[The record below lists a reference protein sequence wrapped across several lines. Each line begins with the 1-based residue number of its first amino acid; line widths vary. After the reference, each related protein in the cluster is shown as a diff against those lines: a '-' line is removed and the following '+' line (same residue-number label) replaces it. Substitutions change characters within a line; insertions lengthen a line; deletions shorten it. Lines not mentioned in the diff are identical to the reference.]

1 MKPIKLTMQ
10 AFGPFAQTET
20 IEFDKLG
27 TNPLFLINGPT
38 GSGKTSILDAICFAL
53 YGETTGNERQG
64 IQMRC
69 DMAAPTLLTEVTLE
83 FSLHGKS
90 YRVIRSPEQEAP
102 KARGEGM
109 TVRKHTAALYEITD
123 EEKLI
128 TSKTT
133 QVKTEVTNIIGL
145 NETQFRQVM
154 VLPQGKFREL
164 LLATSK
170 EREEIFGQL
179 FQTDIYKKIEY
190 ALKDKASAISK
201 AKDEFDN
208 QIRGA
213 LQVAGVSSEAEL
225 TEQREALSVQFE
237 SVQKQEQESLAQLN
251 AVKTEL
257 QKAEALSNEF
267 KKREQAEVAL
277 KQHLEQSDAVSS
289 RQLQLDNAK
298 KASKVEL
305 PYVTLQNAS
314 KQTQELEQKVAK
326 LSQDLTVANDAVK
339 SKEGA
344 LQTAK
349 EQAAQLPKLTEQQY
363 QLEGMKGK
371 LVEKSELEEAINAG
385 LAQKSEFEV
394 TLKKYI
400 ALKEKLTLEAQQGQK
415 SLDQARV
422 DVASIGSVEAEIK
435 QQQRLMQDLQ
445 KLTGLNQELAKLD
458 ALTPSKQASVDKAKA
473 RYAELQRSADTLE
486 LSWHN
491 AQAAVLAQRLQAGE
505 MCPVCGSVEHPQP
518 AQFVG
523 EEVTKDQV
531 QNARNIEREGQ
542 VALNQLNNQL
552 EQHNIAIEQYKQQ
565 IEQLSVELGQNA
577 SMDLSALQASMQ
589 QLNER
594 LQQLSSINLV
604 QLEQSVNELNQR
616 CITGESKINDLQNQ
630 MAANESTIKVNQ
642 EQLAKLSASLD
653 AKYSSLDVLEQEIVA
668 IQKQI
673 TELNTAFESAQN
685 HLQQAVL
692 AKTNI
697 ESQLTTNQQ
706 WLNEAL
712 DRLNTAKADWNQA
725 LQASAFEDEAQFIAC
740 KVDEAE
746 MQIWQQ
752 EIDVFKQTQIKLE
765 QTLADLSSTLKDLAL
780 PDLDDLN
787 VKLNSIQ
794 QSYVEARNQLDSTR
808 SLFERLEKVR
818 NDIATL
824 HDKNTKLEDEY
835 KVFGTLY
842 DVASGKTGSRISL
855 HRFVLGV
862 LLDDVLI
869 QASQRLSLMSKGRY
883 ILARKTEGFKGAAG
897 RGLDLVVED
906 SYTGKTRDVA
916 TLSGGE
922 SFMAALALA
931 LGLSDVVQSY
941 SGGIRLDTLFI
952 DEGFGS
958 LDPESLDLA
967 IQTLV
972 DLQQTGRMIGV
983 ISHVSEL
990 KEQMAQR
997 IDVEPSRLG
1006 STVSVKSQMAFDSS
1020 SVKVNGTGKH

>member
-90 YRVIRSPEQEAP
+90 YRVMRSPEQEAP

-109 TVRKHTAALYEITD
+109 TVRKHTAALYESTD

-267 KKREQAEVAL
+267 KKREQAEIAL

-371 LVEKSELEEAINAG
+371 LVEKSELEKAINAG
-385 LAQKSEFEV
+385 LTQKSEFEV

-400 ALKEKLTLEAQQGQK
+400 AMKEKLTLEAQQGQK

-435 QQQRLMQDLQ
+435 QQQRLTQDLQ

-458 ALTPSKQASVDKAKA
+458 ALTPSKQASVDQAKA
-473 RYAELQRSADTLE
+473 RYVELQRSADTLE

-518 AQFVG
+518 AKFVG
-523 EEVTKDQV
+523 EEVTKEQV
-531 QNARNIEREGQ
+531 QRVRNAEREGQ
-542 VALNQLNNQL
+542 VVLNQLNNQL
-552 EQHNIAIEQYKQQ
+552 EQHNIAVGQYKQQ

-577 SMDLSALQASMQ
+577 LMDLSALQASMQ

-616 CITGESKINDLQNQ
+616 CVTGEGKISDLQNQ
-630 MAANESTIKVNQ
+630 MAANESTVKVNQ

-653 AKYSSLDVLEQEIVA
+653 AKYSSLEVLEQDIVA
-668 IQKQI
+668 IQKRI
-673 TELNTAFESAQN
+673 AELNATFESAQN

-712 DRLNTAKADWNQA
+712 ERLNTAKTDWTQA
-725 LQASAFEDEAQFIAC
+725 LQASAFEDEAQFLAS
-740 KVDEAE
+740 KADEAE
-746 MQIWQQ
+746 MQVWQQ
-752 EIDVFKQTQIKLE
+752 EIDAFKQTQIKLE
-765 QTLADLSSTLKDLAL
+765 QTLADLSSTLKDLVL
-780 PDLDDLN
+780 PDLEELN

-1006 STVSVKSQMAFDSS
+1006 STVSVKSQMAFDS
-1020 SVKVNGTGKH
+1020 

>member
-225 TEQREALSVQFE
+225 TEEREALSVQFE

-251 AVKTEL
+251 ALKTEL

-267 KKREQAEVAL
+267 KKRAQAEIAL

-305 PYVTLQNAS
+305 PYVTLQSAS

-371 LVEKSELEEAINAG
+371 LVEKSELEKAINAG
-385 LAQKSEFEV
+385 LTQKSEFEA

-422 DVASIGSVEAEIK
+422 DVASIGTVEAEIK

-458 ALTPSKQASVDKAKA
+458 ALTPSKQASVDQVKA
-473 RYAELQRSADTLE
+473 RYVELQRSADTLE

-491 AQAAVLAQRLQAGE
+491 AQAAVLAQRLRAGE

-523 EEVTKDQV
+523 EEVTKEQV
-531 QNARNIEREGQ
+531 QRARNIEREGQ

-552 EQHNIAIEQYKQQ
+552 EQHNIAIGQYKQQ

-577 SMDLSALQASMQ
+577 SMDLGALQASMQ
-589 QLNER
+589 QLDER

-616 CITGESKINDLQNQ
+616 CVTGEGKINELQNQ

-642 EQLAKLSASLD
+642 EQLVKLSASLD
-653 AKYSSLDVLEQEIVA
+653 AKYSSLEVLEQDIIA

-673 TELNTAFESAQN
+673 AELNTAFESAQN

-725 LQASAFEDEAQFIAC
+725 LLASAFEDEAQFLAC
-740 KVDEAE
+740 KADEAE
-746 MQIWQQ
+746 MQVWQK
-752 EIDVFKQTQIKLE
+752 EIDAFKLTQIKLE
-765 QTLADLSSTLKDLAL
+765 QTLADLSSTLKDLVL
-780 PDLDDLN
+780 PDLEGIN
-787 VKLNSIQ
+787 VKLNSNQ

-1006 STVSVKSQMAFDSS
+1006 STVSVKSQMAFDS
-1020 SVKVNGTGKH
+1020 

>member
-27 TNPLFLINGPT
+27 ANPLFLINGPT

-225 TEQREALSVQFE
+225 TEQREALSAQFE
-237 SVQKQEQESLAQLN
+237 TVQKQEQESLAQLN
-251 AVKTEL
+251 AVKTKL

-267 KKREQAEVAL
+267 KKREQAEIAL

-305 PYVTLQNAS
+305 PYVTLQSAS

-371 LVEKSELEEAINAG
+371 LVEKSELEKAINAG
-385 LAQKSEFEV
+385 LTQKSEFEAR
-394 TLKKYI
+394 LKKYI

-422 DVASIGSVEAEIK
+422 DVASIGTVEAEIK

-458 ALTPSKQASVDKAKA
+458 ALTPSKQASVDQVKA
-473 RYAELQRSADTLE
+473 RYVELQRSADTLE

-491 AQAAVLAQRLQAGE
+491 AQAAVLAQRLRAGE

-523 EEVTKDQV
+523 EEVTKEQV
-531 QNARNIEREGQ
+531 QRARNIEREGQ

-552 EQHNIAIEQYKQQ
+552 EQHNIAIGQYKQQ

-577 SMDLSALQASMQ
+577 SMDLGALQASMQ

-616 CITGESKINDLQNQ
+616 CVTGEGKINDLQNQ
-630 MAANESTIKVNQ
+630 MVANESTIKVNQ

-653 AKYSSLDVLEQEIVA
+653 AKYSSLEVLEQDIVA

-712 DRLNTAKADWNQA
+712 ERLNTAKTDWAQA
-725 LQASAFEDEAQFIAC
+725 LQTSAFEDEAQFLAS

-746 MQIWQQ
+746 MQIWQK
-752 EIDVFKQTQIKLE
+752 EIDAFKQTQIKLE

-780 PDLDDLN
+780 PDLEGLN
-787 VKLNSIQ
+787 VKLNSVQ

-1006 STVSVKSQMAFDSS
+1006 SIVSVKSQMAFDS
-1020 SVKVNGTGKH
+1020 

>member
-38 GSGKTSILDAICFAL
+38 GSGKTSILDAICFEL

-225 TEQREALSVQFE
+225 TEQSEALSVQFE
-237 SVQKQEQESLAQLN
+237 SVQKQEQEFLAQLN

-267 KKREQAEVAL
+267 KKREQAEIAL
-277 KQHLEQSDAVSS
+277 KQHLEQSDAVSL

-314 KQTQELEQKVAK
+314 KQMQELEQKVAK

-371 LVEKSELEEAINAG
+371 LVEKSELEKAINAG
-385 LAQKSEFEV
+385 LTQKSEFEA
-394 TLKKYI
+394 TLKKYS

-415 SLDQARV
+415 LLDQARV

-458 ALTPSKQASVDKAKA
+458 ALTPSKQASVDQAKA
-473 RYAELQRSADTLE
+473 RYVELQRSADTLE

-523 EEVTKDQV
+523 EEVTKEQV
-531 QNARNIEREGQ
+531 QRARNTEREGQ

-552 EQHNIAIEQYKQQ
+552 EQHNIAVGQYKQQ

-616 CITGESKINDLQNQ
+616 CVTGEGKINDLQNQ

-653 AKYSSLDVLEQEIVA
+653 AKYSSLEVLEQDIVA

-673 TELNTAFESAQN
+673 AELNSALENAQN

-712 DRLNTAKADWNQA
+712 DRLSTAKADWEQA
-725 LQASAFEDEAQFIAC
+725 LQASAFEDEAQFLAC

-746 MQIWQQ
+746 MQVWQQ
-752 EIDVFKQTQIKLE
+752 EIEAFKQTQIKLE

-780 PDLDDLN
+780 PDLEGLN
-787 VKLNSIQ
+787 VKLNSVQ

-1006 STVSVKSQMAFDSS
+1006 STVSVKSQMAFDS
-1020 SVKVNGTGKH
+1020 

>member
-213 LQVAGVSSEAEL
+213 LQVAGVSSEVEL

-251 AVKTEL
+251 AVKTDL
-257 QKAEALSNEF
+257 QKAESLSNEF
-267 KKREQAEVAL
+267 KKREQAEIAL

-371 LVEKSELEEAINAG
+371 LVEKSELEKAINAG
-385 LAQKSEFEV
+385 LTQKSEFEA
-394 TLKKYI
+394 TLKKYS

-415 SLDQARV
+415 LLDQARV

-458 ALTPSKQASVDKAKA
+458 TLAPSKQASVDQAKA
-473 RYAELQRSADTLE
+473 RYVELQRSADTLE

-505 MCPVCGSVEHPQP
+505 MCPVCGSVVHPQP

-552 EQHNIAIEQYKQQ
+552 EQHNIAIGQYKQQ

-577 SMDLSALQASMQ
+577 SMDLGTLQASMQ

-616 CITGESKINDLQNQ
+616 CVTGEGKINDLQNQ

-653 AKYSSLDVLEQEIVA
+653 AKYSSLEVLEQDIVA

-673 TELNTAFESAQN
+673 AELNSALENAQN

-712 DRLNTAKADWNQA
+712 DRLSIAKADWEQA
-725 LQASAFEDEAQFIAC
+725 LQASAFEDEAQFLAC

-746 MQIWQQ
+746 MQVWQQ
-752 EIDVFKQTQIKLE
+752 EIEAFKQTQIKLE
-765 QTLADLSSTLKDLAL
+765 QTLADLSSMLKDLAL
-780 PDLDDLN
+780 PDLEGLN
-787 VKLNSIQ
+787 VKLNSVQ

-1006 STVSVKSQMAFDSS
+1006 STVSVKSQMAFDS
-1020 SVKVNGTGKH
+1020 

>member
-225 TEQREALSVQFE
+225 TEQREALSAQFE
-237 SVQKQEQESLAQLN
+237 TVQKQEQESLAQLN

-267 KKREQAEVAL
+267 KKREQAEIAL

-314 KQTQELEQKVAK
+314 KQTQELDQKVAK
-326 LSQDLTVANDAVK
+326 LSQDLTVANYAVK

-371 LVEKSELEEAINAG
+371 LVEKSELEKAINAG
-385 LAQKSEFEV
+385 LTQKSEFEA

-458 ALTPSKQASVDKAKA
+458 ALTPSKQASVDQAKA
-473 RYAELQRSADTLE
+473 RYVELQRSADTLE

-523 EEVTKDQV
+523 EEVTKEQV
-531 QNARNIEREGQ
+531 QRARNTEREGQ
-542 VALNQLNNQL
+542 VVLNQLNNQL
-552 EQHNIAIEQYKQQ
+552 EQHNIAVGQYKQQ

-594 LQQLSSINLV
+594 LQRLSSINLV

-616 CITGESKINDLQNQ
+616 CVTGEGKINDLQNQ

-653 AKYSSLDVLEQEIVA
+653 AKYSSLEVLEQDIVA

-673 TELNTAFESAQN
+673 MDLNTSFETAQN

-712 DRLNTAKADWNQA
+712 ERLNTAKADWDQA
-725 LQASAFEDEAQFIAC
+725 LQASAFEDEAQFLAS

-746 MQIWQQ
+746 MQVWQQ
-752 EIDVFKQTQIKLE
+752 EIDAFKQTQIKLE
-765 QTLADLSSTLKDLAL
+765 QTLADLSSELKDLAL
-780 PDLDDLN
+780 PDLEGLN
-787 VKLNSIQ
+787 VKLNSAQ

-818 NDIATL
+818 NDITTL

-1006 STVSVKSQMAFDSS
+1006 STVSVKSQMAFD
-1020 SVKVNGTGKH
+1020 T

>member
-251 AVKTEL
+251 ALKTEL

-267 KKREQAEVAL
+267 KKREQAEIAL

-305 PYVTLQNAS
+305 PYVTLQSAS

-371 LVEKSELEEAINAG
+371 LVEKSELEKAINAG
-385 LAQKSEFEV
+385 LTQKSEFEA

-458 ALTPSKQASVDKAKA
+458 ALTPSKQALVDQAKA
-473 RYAELQRSADTLE
+473 RYVELQRSADTLE

-523 EEVTKDQV
+523 EEVTKEQV
-531 QNARNIEREGQ
+531 QRARNTEREGQ
-542 VALNQLNNQL
+542 VALNQLSNQL
-552 EQHNIAIEQYKQQ
+552 EQHNIAVGQYKQQ
-565 IEQLSVELGQNA
+565 IEQLSVELGQTA

-589 QLNER
+589 QLCER

-616 CITGESKINDLQNQ
+616 CVTGEGKINDLQNQ
-630 MAANESTIKVNQ
+630 MAANESTIKVNR

-653 AKYSSLDVLEQEIVA
+653 AKYSSLEVLEQDIVA

-673 TELNTAFESAQN
+673 AELNSAFESAQN

-712 DRLNTAKADWNQA
+712 DRLDTAKADWNQA
-725 LQASAFEDEAQFIAC
+725 LLASAFEDEAQFLAC
-740 KVDEAE
+740 KADEAE
-746 MQIWQQ
+746 MQVWQK
-752 EIDVFKQTQIKLE
+752 EIDAFKQTQIKLE
-765 QTLADLSSTLKDLAL
+765 QTLADLSSTLKDLVL
-780 PDLDDLN
+780 PDLEGIN
-787 VKLNSIQ
+787 VKLNSNQ

-1006 STVSVKSQMAFDSS
+1006 STVSVKSQMAFDS
-1020 SVKVNGTGKH
+1020 

>member
-225 TEQREALSVQFE
+225 TEQREALSAQFE
-237 SVQKQEQESLAQLN
+237 TVQKQEQESLAQLN

-267 KKREQAEVAL
+267 KKREQAEIAL

-339 SKEGA
+339 SKEGT

-371 LVEKSELEEAINAG
+371 LVEKSELEKAINAG
-385 LAQKSEFEV
+385 LTQKSEFEV
-394 TLKKYI
+394 TLNKYI

-458 ALTPSKQASVDKAKA
+458 ALTPSKQASVDQAKA
-473 RYAELQRSADTLE
+473 RYVELQRSADTLE

-523 EEVTKDQV
+523 EEVTKEQV
-531 QNARNIEREGQ
+531 QRARNTEREGQ
-542 VALNQLNNQL
+542 VVLNQLNNQL
-552 EQHNIAIEQYKQQ
+552 EQHNIAVGQYKQQ

-616 CITGESKINDLQNQ
+616 CVTGEGKISDLQNQ
-630 MAANESTIKVNQ
+630 MAANESTVKVNQ

-653 AKYSSLDVLEQEIVA
+653 AKYSSLEVLEQDIVA

-673 TELNTAFESAQN
+673 AELNATFESAQN

-712 DRLNTAKADWNQA
+712 ERLNTAKTDWAQA
-725 LQASAFEDEAQFIAC
+725 LQASAFEDEAQFLTS

-746 MQIWQQ
+746 MHVWQQ
-752 EIDVFKQTQIKLE
+752 EIDAFKQTQIKLE

-780 PDLDDLN
+780 PDLVDLN

-1006 STVSVKSQMAFDSS
+1006 STVSVKSQMAFDS
-1020 SVKVNGTGKH
+1020 

>member
-251 AVKTEL
+251 ALKTEL

-267 KKREQAEVAL
+267 KKREQAEIAL

-305 PYVTLQNAS
+305 PYVTLQSAS

-371 LVEKSELEEAINAG
+371 LVEKSELEKAINAG
-385 LAQKSEFEV
+385 LTQKSEFEA
-394 TLKKYI
+394 TLKKYS

-415 SLDQARV
+415 LLDQARV

-458 ALTPSKQASVDKAKA
+458 ALTPSKQASVDQVKA
-473 RYAELQRSADTLE
+473 RYVELQRSADTLE

-491 AQAAVLAQRLQAGE
+491 AQAAVLAQRLRAGE

-523 EEVTKDQV
+523 EEVTKEQV
-531 QNARNIEREGQ
+531 QRARNTEREGQ
-542 VALNQLNNQL
+542 VALNQLSNQL
-552 EQHNIAIEQYKQQ
+552 EQHNIAVGQYKQQ
-565 IEQLSVELGQNA
+565 IEQLSVELGQTA

-616 CITGESKINDLQNQ
+616 CVTGEGKINDLQNQ

-653 AKYSSLDVLEQEIVA
+653 AKYSSLEVLEQDIVA

-673 TELNTAFESAQN
+673 MDLNTSLETAQN

-725 LQASAFEDEAQFIAC
+725 LLASAFEDEAQFLAC

-746 MQIWQQ
+746 MQIWQK
-752 EIDVFKQTQIKLE
+752 EIDAFKQTQIKLE

-780 PDLDDLN
+780 PDLEGFN
-787 VKLNSIQ
+787 VKLNSVQ

-1006 STVSVKSQMAFDSS
+1006 STVSVKSQMAFDS
-1020 SVKVNGTGKH
+1020 

>member
-213 LQVAGVSSEAEL
+213 LQVAGVSSEVEL
-225 TEQREALSVQFE
+225 TEQREALSSQFE

-267 KKREQAEVAL
+267 KKREQAEIAL
-277 KQHLEQSDAVSS
+277 KQHLEKSHAVSS

-314 KQTQELEQKVAK
+314 KQTQELEQKVAT
-326 LSQDLTVANDAVK
+326 LSQELTVANDAVK

-344 LQTAK
+344 LQIAK
-349 EQAAQLPKLTEQQY
+349 EQASQLPKLTEQQY

-371 LVEKSELEEAINAG
+371 LVEKSELEKAINAG
-385 LAQKSEFEV
+385 LTQKSEFEA

-458 ALTPSKQASVDKAKA
+458 ALTPSKQASVDQAKA
-473 RYAELQRSADTLE
+473 RYLELQRSADTLE

-518 AQFVG
+518 AQFAG
-523 EEVTKDQV
+523 EEVTKEQV
-531 QNARNIEREGQ
+531 QRARNTEREGQ

-552 EQHNIAIEQYKQQ
+552 EQHNIAVGQYKQQ
-565 IEQLSVELGQNA
+565 VEQLSVELGQTV
-577 SMDLSALQASMQ
+577 SMDLSALQASIQ

-616 CITGESKINDLQNQ
+616 CVTGEGKINDLQNQ
-630 MAANESTIKVNQ
+630 MAANESTVKVNQ
-642 EQLAKLSASLD
+642 EQLAKLFASLD
-653 AKYSSLDVLEQEIVA
+653 AKYSSLEVLEQDIVA

-673 TELNTAFESAQN
+673 TELNTAFEAAQN

-712 DRLNTAKADWNQA
+712 ERLNTAKTDWAQA
-725 LQASAFEDEAQFIAC
+725 LQASAFEDEAQFLTS

-746 MQIWQQ
+746 VQVWQQ
-752 EIDVFKQTQIKLE
+752 EIDAFKQTQIKLE
-765 QTLADLSSTLKDLAL
+765 QTLADLSLTLKDLVL
-780 PDLDDLN
+780 PDLEGLN

-1006 STVSVKSQMAFDSS
+1006 STVSVKSQMAFDS
-1020 SVKVNGTGKH
+1020 

>member
-213 LQVAGVSSEAEL
+213 LQVAGVSSEVEL

-237 SVQKQEQESLAQLN
+237 TVQKQEQESLAQLN

-267 KKREQAEVAL
+267 KKREQAEIAL
-277 KQHLEQSDAVSS
+277 KQHLEQSDAVLS

-326 LSQDLTVANDAVK
+326 LSQDHTVANDAVK

-344 LQTAK
+344 LQIAK

-371 LVEKSELEEAINAG
+371 LVEKSELEKAINAG
-385 LAQKSEFEV
+385 LTQKSEFEA

-400 ALKEKLTLEAQQGQK
+400 ALKEKLTQEAQQGQK

-445 KLTGLNQELAKLD
+445 KLTGLNQELAKLN
-458 ALTPSKQASVDKAKA
+458 ALTPSKQASVDQAKA
-473 RYAELQRSADTLE
+473 RYVELQRSADTLE

-505 MCPVCGSVEHPQP
+505 MCPVCGSIEHPQP

-523 EEVTKDQV
+523 EEVTKEQV
-531 QNARNIEREGQ
+531 QRARNTEREGQ
-542 VALNQLNNQL
+542 VALNQLSNQL
-552 EQHNIAIEQYKQQ
+552 EQHNIAVGQYKQQ

-604 QLEQSVNELNQR
+604 QLDQSVNELNQR
-616 CITGESKINDLQNQ
+616 CVTGEGKINDLQNQ
-630 MAANESTIKVNQ
+630 MAANESTVKGNQ

-653 AKYSSLDVLEQEIVA
+653 AKYSSLEILEQDIVA

-673 TELNTAFESAQN
+673 AELNATFEAAQN

-697 ESQLTTNQQ
+697 ENQLTTNQQ

-712 DRLNTAKADWNQA
+712 ERLNTAKADWAQA
-725 LQASAFEDEAQFIAC
+725 LQVSAFEDETQFLAS

-752 EIDVFKQTQIKLE
+752 EIEAFKQTQIKLE
-765 QTLADLSSTLKDLAL
+765 QTLADLISTLKDLVL
-780 PDLDDLN
+780 PDLEGLT
-787 VKLNSIQ
+787 VKLNSVQ

-1006 STVSVKSQMAFDSS
+1006 STVSVKSQMVFDS
-1020 SVKVNGTGKH
+1020 

>member
-27 TNPLFLINGPT
+27 ANPLFLINGPT

-225 TEQREALSVQFE
+225 TEQREALSVQFD

-251 AVKTEL
+251 ALKTEL

-267 KKREQAEVAL
+267 KKREQAEIAL

-339 SKEGA
+339 SKEGV

-371 LVEKSELEEAINAG
+371 LVEKSELEKAINAG
-385 LAQKSEFEV
+385 LTQKSEFEA
-394 TLKKYI
+394 TLKKYS

-415 SLDQARV
+415 LLDQARV
-422 DVASIGSVEAEIK
+422 DVANIGSVEAEIK

-458 ALTPSKQASVDKAKA
+458 ALTPSKQASVDQAKA
-473 RYAELQRSADTLE
+473 RYVELQRSADTLE

-523 EEVTKDQV
+523 EEVTKEQV
-531 QNARNIEREGQ
+531 QRARNTEREGQ
-542 VALNQLNNQL
+542 VALNQLSNQL
-552 EQHNIAIEQYKQQ
+552 EQHNIAVGQYKQQ
-565 IEQLSVELGQNA
+565 IEQLSVELGQTA

-589 QLNER
+589 QLSER

-616 CITGESKINDLQNQ
+616 CVTGEGKINDLQNQ
-630 MAANESTIKVNQ
+630 MAANESTIKVNR

-653 AKYSSLDVLEQEIVA
+653 AKYSSLEVLEQDIVA

-673 TELNTAFESAQN
+673 AELNSAFESAQN

-725 LQASAFEDEAQFIAC
+725 LLASAFEDEAQFLAC
-740 KVDEAE
+740 KADEVE
-746 MQIWQQ
+746 MQVWQK
-752 EIDVFKQTQIKLE
+752 EIDAFKQTQIKLE

-780 PDLDDLN
+780 PDLEGLN
-787 VKLNSIQ
+787 VKLNSNQ

-1006 STVSVKSQMAFDSS
+1006 STVSVKSQMAFDS
-1020 SVKVNGTGKH
+1020 

>member
-251 AVKTEL
+251 ALKTEL

-267 KKREQAEVAL
+267 KKREQAEIAL

-305 PYVTLQNAS
+305 PYVTLQSAS

-371 LVEKSELEEAINAG
+371 LVEKSELEKAINAG
-385 LAQKSEFEV
+385 LTQKSEFEA

-422 DVASIGSVEAEIK
+422 DVASIGTVEAEIK

-458 ALTPSKQASVDKAKA
+458 ALTPSKQASVDHAKA
-473 RYAELQRSADTLE
+473 RYVELQRSADTLE

-491 AQAAVLAQRLQAGE
+491 AQAAVLAQRLRAGE

-523 EEVTKDQV
+523 EEVTKEQV
-531 QNARNIEREGQ
+531 QRARNTEREGQ
-542 VALNQLNNQL
+542 VALNQLSNQL
-552 EQHNIAIEQYKQQ
+552 EQHNIAVGQYKQQ
-565 IEQLSVELGQNA
+565 IEQLSVELGQTA
-577 SMDLSALQASMQ
+577 LMDLSALQASMQ

-616 CITGESKINDLQNQ
+616 CVTGEGKISDLQNQ
-630 MAANESTIKVNQ
+630 MAANESTVKVNQ
-642 EQLAKLSASLD
+642 EQLAKLSASFD
-653 AKYSSLDVLEQEIVA
+653 AKYSSLEVLEQDIVA

-673 TELNTAFESAQN
+673 AELNATFEVAQN
-685 HLQQAVL
+685 HLQKAVL

-712 DRLNTAKADWNQA
+712 ERLNTAKTDWAQA
-725 LQASAFEDEAQFIAC
+725 LQASAFEDEAQFLAC

-746 MQIWQQ
+746 MQVWQQ
-752 EIDVFKQTQIKLE
+752 EIDAFKQTQIKLE
-765 QTLADLSSTLKDLAL
+765 QTLVDLSSTLKDLAL
-780 PDLDDLN
+780 PDLEELN
-787 VKLNSIQ
+787 VKLNSTQ

-922 SFMAALALA
+922 SFMAALTLA

-1006 STVSVKSQMAFDSS
+1006 STVSVKSQMAFDS
-1020 SVKVNGTGKH
+1020 

>member
-83 FSLHGKS
+83 FSLYGKS

-213 LQVAGVSSEAEL
+213 LQVAGVSSEVEL

-257 QKAEALSNEF
+257 QIAEALSNEF
-267 KKREQAEVAL
+267 KKREQAEIAL

-326 LSQDLTVANDAVK
+326 LSQDLTVAKDAVK

-371 LVEKSELEEAINAG
+371 LVEKSELEKAINAG
-385 LAQKSEFEV
+385 LTQKSEFEV

-435 QQQRLMQDLQ
+435 QQQRLTQDLQ

-458 ALTPSKQASVDKAKA
+458 ALTPSKQASVDQAKA
-473 RYAELQRSADTLE
+473 RYVELQRSADTLE

-505 MCPVCGSVEHPQP
+505 MCPVCGSVEHPRP

-523 EEVTKDQV
+523 EEVTKEQV
-531 QNARNIEREGQ
+531 QRARNAEREGQ
-542 VALNQLNNQL
+542 VVLNQLNNQL
-552 EQHNIAIEQYKQQ
+552 EQHNIAVGQYKQQ

-577 SMDLSALQASMQ
+577 LMDLSALQASMQ

-616 CITGESKINDLQNQ
+616 CVTGEGKISDLQNQ
-630 MAANESTIKVNQ
+630 MAANESTVKVNQ

-653 AKYSSLDVLEQEIVA
+653 AKYSSLEVLEQDIVA

-673 TELNTAFESAQN
+673 TELNTAFEAAQN

-712 DRLNTAKADWNQA
+712 ERLNTAKTDWAQA
-725 LQASAFEDEAQFIAC
+725 LQASAFEDEAQFLAS

-746 MQIWQQ
+746 MQVWQQ
-752 EIDVFKQTQIKLE
+752 EIDAFKQTQIKLE

-780 PDLDDLN
+780 PDLEGLN

-1006 STVSVKSQMAFDSS
+1006 STVSVKSQMAFDS
-1020 SVKVNGTGKH
+1020 

>member
-1 MKPIKLTMQ
+1 MKPIKLKMQ

-225 TEQREALSVQFE
+225 TERREALSVQFE
-237 SVQKQEQESLAQLN
+237 TVQKQEQGSLAQLN
-251 AVKTEL
+251 AVKTDL
-257 QKAEALSNEF
+257 QKAEAMSNEF
-267 KKREQAEVAL
+267 KKREQAEIAL
-277 KQHLEQSDAVSS
+277 KRHLEQSDAVSS
-289 RQLQLDNAK
+289 RQLQLENAK

-326 LSQDLTVANDAVK
+326 LSLDLTVANDAVK

-363 QLEGMKGK
+363 QLEAMKGK
-371 LVEKSELEEAINAG
+371 LVEKSELEKAINAG
-385 LAQKSEFEV
+385 LTQKSEFEA

-400 ALKEKLTLEAQQGQK
+400 ALKEKLTLEAQRGQK

-458 ALTPSKQASVDKAKA
+458 ALTSSKQALVDQAKA
-473 RYAELQRSADTLE
+473 RYVELQRSADTLE

-523 EEVTKDQV
+523 EEVTKEQV
-531 QNARNIEREGQ
+531 QRARNTEREGQ
-542 VALNQLNNQL
+542 VALNQLSNQL
-552 EQHNIAIEQYKQQ
+552 EQHNIAVGQYKQQ

-616 CITGESKINDLQNQ
+616 CVTGEGKINDLQNQ
-630 MAANESTIKVNQ
+630 MAANESTIKGNQ

-653 AKYSSLDVLEQEIVA
+653 AKYSSLEALEQDIVV

-706 WLNEAL
+706 WLNEVL
-712 DRLNTAKADWNQA
+712 ERLNTAKTDWAQA
-725 LQASAFEDEAQFIAC
+725 LQASAFEDEAQFLAS

-746 MQIWQQ
+746 MQVWQQ
-752 EIDVFKQTQIKLE
+752 EIEAFKQTQIKLE

-780 PDLDDLN
+780 PDLEGFN
-787 VKLNSIQ
+787 VKLNSAQ

-1006 STVSVKSQMAFDSS
+1006 STVSVKSQMVFDS
-1020 SVKVNGTGKH
+1020 

>member
-1 MKPIKLTMQ
+1 MKPIQLTMQ

-69 DMAAPTLLTEVTLE
+69 DMAAPTLLTEVKLE

-213 LQVAGVSSEAEL
+213 LQVAGVSSEVEL
-225 TEQREALSVQFE
+225 TEQREALSSQFE

-267 KKREQAEVAL
+267 KKREHAEIAL
-277 KQHLEQSDAVSS
+277 KQHLEKSDAVSS

-371 LVEKSELEEAINAG
+371 LVEKSELEKAINAG
-385 LAQKSEFEV
+385 LTQKSEFEV
-394 TLKKYI
+394 TLNKYI

-458 ALTPSKQASVDKAKA
+458 ALTPSKQASVDQAKA
-473 RYAELQRSADTLE
+473 RYVELQRSADTLE

-523 EEVTKDQV
+523 EEVTKEQV
-531 QNARNIEREGQ
+531 QRARNTEREGQ
-542 VALNQLNNQL
+542 VVLNQLNNQL
-552 EQHNIAIEQYKQQ
+552 EQHNIAVGQYKQQ

-577 SMDLSALQASMQ
+577 LMDLSALQASMQ

-604 QLEQSVNELNQR
+604 QQEQSVNELNQR
-616 CITGESKINDLQNQ
+616 CVTGEGKISDLQNQ
-630 MAANESTIKVNQ
+630 MAANESTVKVNQ

-653 AKYSSLDVLEQEIVA
+653 AKYSSLEVLEQDIVA

-673 TELNTAFESAQN
+673 AELNATFEAAQN

-712 DRLNTAKADWNQA
+712 ERLNTAKADWEQA
-725 LQASAFEDEAQFIAC
+725 LQASAFEDEAQFLAS

-746 MQIWQQ
+746 MQVWQQ
-752 EIDVFKQTQIKLE
+752 EIDAFKQTQIKLE

-780 PDLDDLN
+780 PDLENLN
-787 VKLNSIQ
+787 VKLNSVQ

-1006 STVSVKSQMAFDSS
+1006 STVSVKSQMVFDS
-1020 SVKVNGTGKH
+1020 

>member
-201 AKDEFDN
+201 AKDESDN

-251 AVKTEL
+251 ALKTEL

-267 KKREQAEVAL
+267 KKREQAEIAL

-305 PYVTLQNAS
+305 PYVTLQSAS

-326 LSQDLTVANDAVK
+326 LSQDLSVANDAVK
-339 SKEGA
+339 SKQGA

-371 LVEKSELEEAINAG
+371 LVEKSELEKAINAG
-385 LAQKSEFEV
+385 LTQKSEFEA

-422 DVASIGSVEAEIK
+422 DVASIGTVEAEIK

-458 ALTPSKQASVDKAKA
+458 ALTPSKQASVDQAKA
-473 RYAELQRSADTLE
+473 RYVELQRSADTLE

-523 EEVTKDQV
+523 EEVTKEQV
-531 QNARNIEREGQ
+531 QRARNTEREGQ
-542 VALNQLNNQL
+542 VALNQLSNQL
-552 EQHNIAIEQYKQQ
+552 EQHNIAVGQYKQQ
-565 IEQLSVELGQNA
+565 IEQLSVELGQTA

-594 LQQLSSINLV
+594 LQQLSSIDLV

-616 CITGESKINDLQNQ
+616 CVTGEGKINDLQNQ
-630 MAANESTIKVNQ
+630 MAANESTIKVNR

-653 AKYSSLDVLEQEIVA
+653 AKYSSLEVLEQDIVA

-673 TELNTAFESAQN
+673 AELNSALENAQN

-712 DRLNTAKADWNQA
+712 DRFSTAKADWNQA
-725 LQASAFEDEAQFIAC
+725 LLASAFEDEAQFLAC
-740 KVDEAE
+740 KADEAE
-746 MQIWQQ
+746 MQVWQQ
-752 EIDVFKQTQIKLE
+752 EIDAFKLTQIKLE
-765 QTLADLSSTLKDLAL
+765 QTLADLSSTLKDLVL
-780 PDLDDLN
+780 PDLEGLN
-787 VKLNSIQ
+787 VKLNSNQ

-818 NDIATL
+818 NEIATL

-1006 STVSVKSQMAFDSS
+1006 STVSVKSQMAFDS
-1020 SVKVNGTGKH
+1020 

>member
-109 TVRKHTAALYEITD
+109 TVRKHTAALYEVTD

-133 QVKTEVTNIIGL
+133 QVKTEVTNIVGL

-190 ALKDKASAISK
+190 ALKDKASTISK

-267 KKREQAEVAL
+267 KKREQAEIAL
-277 KQHLEQSDAVSS
+277 KRHLEQSDAVSS

-371 LVEKSELEEAINAG
+371 LVEKSELEKAINAG
-385 LAQKSEFEV
+385 LTQKSEFEA

-400 ALKEKLTLEAQQGQK
+400 ALKEKLTLEAQRGQK

-458 ALTPSKQASVDKAKA
+458 ALTPSKQALFDQAKA
-473 RYAELQRSADTLE
+473 RYVELQRSADTLE

-523 EEVTKDQV
+523 EEVTKEQV
-531 QNARNIEREGQ
+531 QRARNTEREGQ
-542 VALNQLNNQL
+542 VALNQLSNQL
-552 EQHNIAIEQYKQQ
+552 EQHNIAVGQYKQQ

-616 CITGESKINDLQNQ
+616 CVTGESKINDLQNQ
-630 MAANESTIKVNQ
+630 MAANESTIKGNQ

-653 AKYSSLDVLEQEIVA
+653 AKYSSLEVLEQDIVV

-712 DRLNTAKADWNQA
+712 ERLNTAKTDWAQS
-725 LQASAFEDEAQFIAC
+725 LQASAFEDEAQFLAS

-746 MQIWQQ
+746 MQVWQQ
-752 EIDVFKQTQIKLE
+752 EIEAFKQTQIKLE

-780 PDLDDLN
+780 PDLEGFN
-787 VKLNSIQ
+787 VKLNSVQ

-1006 STVSVKSQMAFDSS
+1006 STVSVKSQMAFDS
-1020 SVKVNGTGKH
+1020 

>member
-213 LQVAGVSSEAEL
+213 LQVAGVSSEVEL

-267 KKREQAEVAL
+267 KKREQAEIAL

-305 PYVTLQNAS
+305 PYVTLQNVS

-371 LVEKSELEEAINAG
+371 LVEKSELEKAINAG
-385 LAQKSEFEV
+385 LTQKSEFEV
-394 TLKKYI
+394 TLNKYI

-458 ALTPSKQASVDKAKA
+458 ALTPSKQASVDQAKA
-473 RYAELQRSADTLE
+473 RYVELQRSADTLE

-523 EEVTKDQV
+523 EEVTKEQV
-531 QNARNIEREGQ
+531 QRARNTEREGQ
-542 VALNQLNNQL
+542 VVLNQLNNQL
-552 EQHNIAIEQYKQQ
+552 EQHNIAVGQYKQQ

-577 SMDLSALQASMQ
+577 LMDLSALQASMQ

-616 CITGESKINDLQNQ
+616 CVTGEGKINDLQNQ
-630 MAANESTIKVNQ
+630 MAANESTVKVNQ

-653 AKYSSLDVLEQEIVA
+653 AKYSSLEVLEQDIVA

-673 TELNTAFESAQN
+673 TELNTAFEAAQN
-685 HLQQAVL
+685 HLQKAVL

-712 DRLNTAKADWNQA
+712 ERLNTAKTDWAQA
-725 LQASAFEDEAQFIAC
+725 LQASALEDEAQFLAS

-746 MQIWQQ
+746 MQVWQQ
-752 EIDVFKQTQIKLE
+752 EIDAFKQTQIKLE
-765 QTLADLSSTLKDLAL
+765 QTLADLNSTLKDLVL
-780 PDLDDLN
+780 PDLEEHN
-787 VKLNSIQ
+787 VKLNSSQ
-794 QSYVEARNQLDSTR
+794 QGYVEARNQLDSTR

-1006 STVSVKSQMAFDSS
+1006 STVSVKSQMAFDS
-1020 SVKVNGTGKH
+1020 

>member
-371 LVEKSELEEAINAG
+371 LVEKSELEKAINAG
-385 LAQKSEFEV
+385 LTQKSEFEV

-458 ALTPSKQASVDKAKA
+458 ALTPSKQASVDQAKA
-473 RYAELQRSADTLE
+473 RYVELQRSADTLE

-523 EEVTKDQV
+523 EEVTKEQV
-531 QNARNIEREGQ
+531 QRARNTEREGQ
-542 VALNQLNNQL
+542 VVLNQLNNQL
-552 EQHNIAIEQYKQQ
+552 EQHNIAVGQYKQQ
-565 IEQLSVELGQNA
+565 IEQLSVELDQNA

-616 CITGESKINDLQNQ
+616 CVTGEGKINDLQNQ

-653 AKYSSLDVLEQEIVA
+653 AKYSSLEVLEQDIVA

-673 TELNTAFESAQN
+673 AELNTAFESAQN

-712 DRLNTAKADWNQA
+712 ERLNTAKTDWAQA
-725 LQASAFEDEAQFIAC
+725 LQASAFEDEAQFLAS

-746 MQIWQQ
+746 MQVWQQ
-752 EIDVFKQTQIKLE
+752 EIDAFKQTQIKLE
-765 QTLADLSSTLKDLAL
+765 QTLADLSSELKDLAL
-780 PDLDDLN
+780 PDLEGLN

-1006 STVSVKSQMAFDSS
+1006 STVSVKSQMVFDS
-1020 SVKVNGTGKH
+1020 

>member
-133 QVKTEVTNIIGL
+133 QVKTEVANIIGL

-225 TEQREALSVQFE
+225 TEQREALASQFE

-267 KKREQAEVAL
+267 KKCEQAEIAL
-277 KQHLEQSDAVSS
+277 KQHLEQSDAASS

-314 KQTQELEQKVAK
+314 KQTQELEQKVSK

-371 LVEKSELEEAINAG
+371 LVEKSELEKAINAG

-394 TLKKYI
+394 TLNKYI

-458 ALTPSKQASVDKAKA
+458 ALTPSKQASVDQAKA
-473 RYAELQRSADTLE
+473 RYVELQRSADTLE

-542 VALNQLNNQL
+542 VTLNQLNNQL
-552 EQHNIAIEQYKQQ
+552 EQHNIAIGQYKQQ

-577 SMDLSALQASMQ
+577 SMDLGALQASMQ

-616 CITGESKINDLQNQ
+616 CVTGEGKINDLQNQ

-653 AKYSSLDVLEQEIVA
+653 AKYSSLEGLEQDIVA

-673 TELNTAFESAQN
+673 AELNATFEAAQN

-706 WLNEAL
+706 WLKEAL
-712 DRLNTAKADWNQA
+712 ERLNTAKTDWAQA
-725 LQASAFEDEAQFIAC
+725 LQASAFEDEGQFLAS

-746 MQIWQQ
+746 MQVWQQ

-765 QTLADLSSTLKDLAL
+765 QTLADLNSTLKDLVL
-780 PDLDDLN
+780 PDLEGLN
-787 VKLNSIQ
+787 VKLNSAQ
-794 QSYVEARNQLDSTR
+794 QGYVEARNQLDSTR

-1006 STVSVKSQMAFDSS
+1006 STVSVKSQMAFDS
-1020 SVKVNGTGKH
+1020 

>member
-10 AFGPFAQTET
+10 AFGPFAKTET
-20 IEFDKLG
+20 IDFEKLG
-27 TNPLFLINGPT
+27 SNALFLINGPT

-53 YGETTGNERQG
+53 YGETTSNERQG

-69 DMAAPTLLTEVTLE
+69 DLASPQLLTEVTLD
-83 FSLHGKS
+83 FSLHGKL
-90 YRVIRSPEQEAP
+90 YRVTRAPEQEAP
-102 KARGEGM
+102 KARGEGL
-109 TVRKHTAALYEITD
+109 TVRKHTASLYELGET
-123 EEKLI
+123 EKLI

-133 QVKTEVTNIIGL
+133 QVKTEITNIIGL

-179 FQTDIYKKIEY
+179 FETDIYKKIEY
-190 ALKDKASAISK
+190 ALKDKASSISK

-213 LQVAGVSSEAEL
+213 LQVAGVTSEAEL
-225 TEQREALSVQFE
+225 TEQRETLSVQFA
-237 SVQKQEQESLAQLN
+237 SAQKREQESLAQLN
-251 AVKTEL
+251 AVKTEI
-257 QKAEALSNEF
+257 QKAETLSNEF
-267 KKREQAEVAL
+267 KKHEQAEAAL
-277 KQHLEQSDAVSS
+277 HLHLQQTETISA

-298 KASKVEL
+298 KASRIEL
-305 PYVTLQNAS
+305 PYITLQNAA
-314 KQTQELEQKVAK
+314 QQVQDLNQKVAA
-326 LSQDLTVANDAVK
+326 LSQDLKAADDVLKT
-339 SKEGA
+339 KEQA
-344 LQTAK
+344 FQQAK
-349 EQAAQLPKLTEQQY
+349 EQANRVPTLTEQQY
-363 QLEGMKGK
+363 QLESMKGK
-371 LVEKSELEEAINAG
+371 LVEKVELDSAIAAG
-385 LAQKSEFEV
+385 LQQKSEFEE

-400 ALKEKLTLEAQQGQK
+400 VFREKLTQDALQAQKVLE
-415 SLDQARV
+415 QARI
-422 DVASIGSVEAEIK
+422 DVASIGSVDAEIK
-435 QQQRLMQDLQ
+435 QQQRLMSDLQ
-445 KLTGLNQELAKLD
+445 KLANLNQELSKLG
-458 ALTPSKQASVDKAKA
+458 ALTPSKQASVTQAKS
-473 RYAELQRSADTLE
+473 YYENLQREADALE

-491 AQAAVLAQRLQAGE
+491 AQAAVLALRLQTGE
-505 MCPVCGSVEHPQP
+505 KCPVCGGTEHPQP

-523 EEVTKDQV
+523 DEVTKEQV
-531 QNARNIEREGQ
+531 QQARHQEREAQ
-542 VALNQLNNQL
+542 ITLNQLSNQL
-552 EQHNIAIEQYKQQ
+552 EQHNIAIAQYTQQ
-565 IEQLSVELGQNA
+565 IEQMVSELGQHAN
-577 SMDLSALQASMQ
+577 LELQVLQASIH

-594 LQQLSSINLV
+594 LQHLNAINIA

-616 CITGESKINDLQNQ
+616 CLVGEGKINDLQNQ
-630 MAANESTIKVNQ
+630 MAANESTIKANRQ
-642 EQLAKLSASLD
+642 QLAKLTASLGD
-653 AKYSSLDVLEQEIVA
+653 KYTSLEQLENDLTQIH
-668 IQKQI
+668 KQI
-673 TELNTAFESAQN
+673 VELNNGLESAQVQ
-685 HLQQAVL
+685 LQKAVL
-692 AKTNI
+692 AKSNVD
-697 ESQLTTNQQ
+697 SRLTTHQQ
-706 WLNEAL
+706 WLLEANS
-712 DRLNTAKADWNQA
+712 RLEDAKTEWESA
-725 LQASAFEDEAQFIAC
+725 LKTSAFADEAHFLQS
-740 KVDEAE
+740 KVSE
-746 MQIWQQ
+746 QQTQTWQQ
-752 EIDVFKQTQIKLE
+752 EIDNFKQTQIQLE
-765 QTLADLSSTLKDLAL
+765 QTLADLNQALKAVDKPNLEA
-780 PDLDDLN
+780 LN
-787 VKLNSIQ
+787 VSLSTAQNSYLEI
-794 QSYVEARNQLDSTR
+794 RNQLDSTR
-808 SLFERLEKVR
+808 SLFEGLEKVR
-818 NDIATL
+818 NEISNL
-824 HDKNTKLEDEY
+824 HDKNRKLEEEY

-906 SYTGKTRDVA
+906 GYTGKMRDVA

-990 KEQMAQR
+990 KEQMALR
-997 IDVEPSRLG
+997 IDVEPSRFG
-1006 STVSVKSQMAFDSS
+1006 STVSVKSQMLLS
-1020 SVKVNGTGKH
+1020 K

>member
-10 AFGPFAQTET
+10 AFGPFAQAET

-237 SVQKQEQESLAQLN
+237 TVQKQEQESLAQLN
-251 AVKTEL
+251 TVKTDL

-267 KKREQAEVAL
+267 KKREQAEIAL
-277 KQHLEQSDAVSS
+277 KQHLQQSDAISS

-298 KASKVEL
+298 KASKIEL

-314 KQTQELEQKVAK
+314 KQTHELEQKVAK
-326 LSQDLTVANDAVK
+326 LSQDLTVADEAVK
-339 SKEGA
+339 AKEGA

-349 EQAAQLPKLTEQQY
+349 EQAAQLPKLTEHQY
-363 QLEGMKGK
+363 QLESMKGK
-371 LVEKSELEEAINAG
+371 LVEKSELEKAINAG
-385 LAQKSEFEV
+385 LTQKSEFEA

-400 ALKEKLTLEAQQGQK
+400 ALKEQLTLEAQQGQK

-445 KLTGLNQELAKLD
+445 KLNGLNQDLAKLD
-458 ALTPSKQASVDKAKA
+458 ALTPSKQASVDQAKA
-473 RYAELQRSADTLE
+473 RYIELQRSADTLE

-505 MCPVCGSVEHPQP
+505 MCPVCGSVEHPHP

-523 EEVTKDQV
+523 EEVTKEQV
-531 QNARNIEREGQ
+531 QNARNTEREGQ

-552 EQHNIAIEQYKQQ
+552 EQHNIAIGQYKQQ
-565 IEQLSVELGQNA
+565 IEQLSDELGQNA
-577 SMDLSALQASMQ
+577 ALDLGMLQASMQ
-589 QLNER
+589 QFNER

-604 QLEQSVNELNQR
+604 HLEQSVNELNQR

-642 EQLAKLSASLD
+642 EQLVKLSASLD
-653 AKYSSLDVLEQEIVA
+653 AKYSSLEVLEQDIAA

-673 TELNTAFESAQN
+673 AALNSALETAQN

-692 AKTNI
+692 TKTNI
-697 ESQLTTNQQ
+697 ESQLTTHQQ

-712 DRLNTAKADWNQA
+712 ERLNTAKADWEQA
-725 LQASAFEDEAQFIAC
+725 LQASAFEDEAQFLVS

-746 MQIWQQ
+746 MQVWQQ
-752 EIDVFKQTQIKLE
+752 EIDAFKQTQIKLE
-765 QTLADLSSTLKDLAL
+765 QTLADLSSELKELAL
-780 PDLDDLN
+780 PDLEGLN
-787 VKLNSIQ
+787 VKLNSVQ
-794 QSYVEARNQLDSTR
+794 QGYVEARNQLDSTR

-818 NDIATL
+818 NDIVML

-869 QASQRLSLMSKGRY
+869 QASQRLNLMSKGRY

-1006 STVSVKSQMAFDSS
+1006 SKVSVKSQMEFDS
-1020 SVKVNGTGKH
+1020 

>member
-213 LQVAGVSSEAEL
+213 LQVAGVTSEVEL

-251 AVKTEL
+251 AVKTDL

-267 KKREQAEVAL
+267 KKREQAEIAL

-371 LVEKSELEEAINAG
+371 LVEKSELEKAINAG
-385 LAQKSEFEV
+385 LTQKSEFEA
-394 TLKKYI
+394 TLKKYS

-415 SLDQARV
+415 LLDQARV

-458 ALTPSKQASVDKAKA
+458 TLAPSKQASVDQAKV
-473 RYAELQRSADTLE
+473 RYVELQRSADILE

-552 EQHNIAIEQYKQQ
+552 EQHNIAIGQYKQQ

-577 SMDLSALQASMQ
+577 SMDLGTLQASMQ

-616 CITGESKINDLQNQ
+616 CVTGEGKINDLQNQ

-653 AKYSSLDVLEQEIVA
+653 AKYSSLEVLEQDIVA

-673 TELNTAFESAQN
+673 AELNSALENAQN

-697 ESQLTTNQQ
+697 ESQLITNQQ

-712 DRLNTAKADWNQA
+712 DRLSTAKADWEQA
-725 LQASAFEDEAQFIAC
+725 LQASAFEDEAQFLAC

-746 MQIWQQ
+746 MQVWQQ
-752 EIDVFKQTQIKLE
+752 EIEAFKQTQIKLE

-780 PDLDDLN
+780 PDLEDLN
-787 VKLNSIQ
+787 VKLNSVQ

-1006 STVSVKSQMAFDSS
+1006 STVSVKSQMAFDS
-1020 SVKVNGTGKH
+1020 

>member
-201 AKDEFDN
+201 AKEEFDN

-251 AVKTEL
+251 ALKTEL

-267 KKREQAEVAL
+267 KKREQAEIAL

-305 PYVTLQNAS
+305 PYVTLQSAS

-371 LVEKSELEEAINAG
+371 LVEKSELEKAINAG
-385 LAQKSEFEV
+385 LTQKSEFEA

-422 DVASIGSVEAEIK
+422 DVASIGTVEAGIK

-458 ALTPSKQASVDKAKA
+458 ALTPSKQASVDQAKA
-473 RYAELQRSADTLE
+473 RYVELQRSADTLE

-523 EEVTKDQV
+523 EEVTKVQV

-552 EQHNIAIEQYKQQ
+552 EQHNIAIGQYKQQ

-577 SMDLSALQASMQ
+577 SMDLGALQASMQ
-589 QLNER
+589 QLDER

-616 CITGESKINDLQNQ
+616 CVTGEGKINELQNQ

-642 EQLAKLSASLD
+642 EQLVKLSASLD
-653 AKYSSLDVLEQEIVA
+653 AKYSSLEVLEQDIIA

-673 TELNTAFESAQN
+673 AELNTAFESAQN

-725 LQASAFEDEAQFIAC
+725 LLASAFEDEAQFLAC

-746 MQIWQQ
+746 MQVWQQ
-752 EIDVFKQTQIKLE
+752 EIDAFKLTQIKLE
-765 QTLADLSSTLKDLAL
+765 QTLADLSSTLKDLVL
-780 PDLDDLN
+780 PDLEGLN
-787 VKLNSIQ
+787 VKLNSNQ

-1006 STVSVKSQMAFDSS
+1006 STVSVKSQMAFDS
-1020 SVKVNGTGKH
+1020 

>member
-90 YRVIRSPEQEAP
+90 YRLIRSPEQEAP

-225 TEQREALSVQFE
+225 TEQREALSAQFE
-237 SVQKQEQESLAQLN
+237 TVQKQEQESLAQLN

-267 KKREQAEVAL
+267 KKREHAEIAL
-277 KQHLEQSDAVSS
+277 KQHLEQTDAVSS
-289 RQLQLDNAK
+289 RQLQLDNAN

-371 LVEKSELEEAINAG
+371 LVEKSELEKAINAG
-385 LAQKSEFEV
+385 LTQKSEFEV
-394 TLKKYI
+394 TLNKYI

-445 KLTGLNQELAKLD
+445 KLTGLNKELAKLD
-458 ALTPSKQASVDKAKA
+458 ALTPSKQASVDQAKA
-473 RYAELQRSADTLE
+473 QYVELQRSADTLE

-491 AQAAVLAQRLQAGE
+491 AQAAVLAQRLQTGE
-505 MCPVCGSVEHPQP
+505 MCPVCGSVEHPQL

-523 EEVTKDQV
+523 EEVTKEQV
-531 QNARNIEREGQ
+531 QRARNTEREGQ
-542 VALNQLNNQL
+542 VVLNQLNNQL
-552 EQHNIAIEQYKQQ
+552 EQHNIAVGQYKQQ
-565 IEQLSVELGQNA
+565 IEQLSVELGQHA

-616 CITGESKINDLQNQ
+616 CVTGEGKINDLQNQ
-630 MAANESTIKVNQ
+630 MAANESMIKVNQ

-653 AKYSSLDVLEQEIVA
+653 AKYSSLEVLEQDIVG

-673 TELNTAFESAQN
+673 KELNAAFETAQN

-712 DRLNTAKADWNQA
+712 ERLNTAQTDWAQA
-725 LQASAFEDEAQFIAC
+725 LQASAFEDEAQFLAS

-746 MQIWQQ
+746 MQVWQQ
-752 EIDVFKQTQIKLE
+752 EIDAFKQTQIKLE
-765 QTLADLSSTLKDLAL
+765 QTLADLSSTLKDLVL
-780 PDLDDLN
+780 PDLEGLN

-794 QSYVEARNQLDSTR
+794 QTYVEARNQLDSTR

-824 HDKNTKLEDEY
+824 HDKNTKLENEY

-1006 STVSVKSQMAFDSS
+1006 STVSVKSQMVFDS
-1020 SVKVNGTGKH
+1020 